1 MTTACAH
8 PFVYA
13 SARLRRRSGA
23 QHNSPRRGL
32 LRRPCATASGDQM
45 KSCPDTQ
52 QRRRRAAAGAVLA
65 VAALLAVP
73 EVVHAAQQSGFAV
86 GGAAGSSG
94 DGGMG
99 GDDFYVYT
107 TRDLAGE
114 DSLSLYVVHSVLH
127 SDSSPLGHAAQSTLH
142 PRWWPTK

>member
-1 MTTACAH
+1 MER
-8 PFVYA
+8 
-13 SARLRRRSGA
+13 SRR
-23 QHNSPRRGL
+23 PRRLGL
-32 LRRPCATASGDQM
+32 LNRPCATASSDLVNTC
-45 KSCPDTQ
+45 SDTQ

-73 EVVHAAQQSGFAV
+73 EVVDAAQQSGFAV
-86 GGAAGSSG
+86 GGGSAGSSG

-114 DSLSLYVVHSVLH
+114 DSLCLHTVLAWH
-127 SDSSPLGHAAQSTLH
+127 SDSSLLGHAAQSTLR